1 MRMSAKERRTLVKL
15 SSRKAFTLIELL
27 VVIAI
32 ISIIAAILF
41 PVFSQVREK
50 ARATA
55 CLNNTKQLGLAEMQY
70 VQDNDETFWNEPNV
84 SIANM
89 PPFYSELLM
98 PYVKS
103 KGVFSCPDNTKAGSL
118 GFSSYATPSYNPAYG
133 FADPGIHSTYSGVA
147 AGSPTTLAQL
157 QSPSE
162 LVLLSD
168 AVMYW
173 NQTLCEPDPQKGSGK
188 GSHYFVEG
196 DPNSGFPFINTI
208 GQPLHQGG
216 MTFVY
221 ADGHAKW
228 GRVTA
233 IPPTAPPFVY
243 VGYYATARALD
254 DDCSAF
260 GTSP

>member
-1 MRMSAKERRTLVKL
+1 MS
-15 SSRKAFTLIELL
+15 SQKAFTLIELL

-41 PVFSQVREK
+41 PVFAQVREK

-55 CLNNTKQLGLAEMQY
+55 CLNNSKQLGLAEMQY
-70 VQDNDETFWNEPNV
+70 VQDNDETLWNEPNV
-84 SIANM
+84 SYAKM

-103 KGVFSCPDNTKAGSL
+103 TGVFSCPDNTKAGSL
-118 GFSSYATPSYNPAYG
+118 GFSSYAPPSYNPAYG
-133 FADPGIHSTYSGVA
+133 FADPGIHSNYDPSNPTLP
-147 AGSPTTLAQL
+147 GSPYTMAQL
-157 QSPSE
+157 DAPAN

-168 AVMYW
+168 AVLYW
-173 NQTLCEPDPQKGSGK
+173 DQTICEPDPQKAAGK
-188 GSHYFVEG
+188 GSHYFVQG
-196 DPNSGFPFINTI
+196 DPGSGLPFISTL

-216 MTFVY
+216 MNFVY

-233 IPPTAPPFVY
+233 ITPTSPPFVF